1 MQIFIDLDDLD
12 LLLDLSW
19 FIVNIC
25 IIYISRNARNDNS
38 VIIGNLLDSG
48 VIKMIKKSIFSQEKD
63 LITAA
68 LRIIEFIF
76 QGKKETNE
84 NLVEIFIEQ

>member
-1 MQIFIDLDDLD
+1 VIFDLSQLPHIMQIFIDLDDLD

-19 FIVNIC
+19 FVVNIC

-48 VIKMIKKSIFSQEKD
+48 VIKMIKKAIFS
-63 LITAA
+63 
-68 LRIIEFIF
+68 
-76 QGKKETNE
+76 
-84 NLVEIFIEQ
+84 